1 MTPEVYRTLASMN
14 ESLKAVSDGL
24 DVLISAELIAP
35 ESAELRKAKAEEL
48 RADINATVT
57 INMHRNEMNPAFS
70 HQQERLKLEK
80 RDT

>member
-24 DVLISAELIAP
+24 DVLISAELIAR

-48 RADINATVT
+48 RADINATIT
-57 INMHRNEMNPAFS
+57 INMHTSEMDAAFR
-70 HQQERLKLEK
+70 HQQERLTLEK